1 MQNKK
6 SDPKEDKEL
15 VIATRT
21 WLCLYLFEHQY
32 VIHSLFIQ
40 IFNVPPVGSRT
51 GLDVRPYL
59 RRMKVFR
66 IAVSFFNT
74 LWQ

>member
-32 VIHSLFIQ
+32 VVYSLFIQ
-40 IFNVPPVGSRT
+40 IFNVHH
-51 GLDVRPYL
+51 
-59 RRMKVFR
+59 
-66 IAVSFFNT
+66 A
-74 LWQ
+74 

>member
-32 VIHSLFIQ
+32 VVHNLSFLGCSPASLLGFLMG
-40 IFNVPPVGSRT
+40 P
-51 GLDVRPYL
+51 DVQLY
-59 RRMKVFR
+59 
-66 IAVSFFNT
+66 
-74 LWQ
+74 

>member
-6 SDPKEDKEL
+6 SDLKEDKEL

-32 VIHSLFIQ
+32 VIYSLFIQ
-40 IFNVPPVGSRT
+40 IFNV
-51 GLDVRPYL
+51 
-59 RRMKVFR
+59 RR
-66 IAVSFFNT
+66 A
-74 LWQ
+74 

>member
-32 VIHSLFIQ
+32 VVYSLFIHF
-40 IFNVPPVGSRT
+40 FNVR
-51 GLDVRPYL
+51 Y
-59 RRMKVFR
+59 
-66 IAVSFFNT
+66 A
-74 LWQ
+74 